1 MAAMKASEEP
11 DEQREAVDE
20 AAIEQALDRMW
31 TRFLPDIRERAATL
45 DVAAKAAARGALTQ
59 AARAD
64 AHAAA
69 HKLAGTLGTF
79 GLTRGTDLAR
89 ELELLYAGNEAITG
103 SQAQRLA
110 ALAGEIKAI
119 IEGRK

>member
-1 MAAMKASEEP
+1 MKAGEKP
-11 DEQREAVDE
+11 DEPHKAVDE

-31 TRFLPDIRERAATL
+31 TRFLPDIRERAAML
-45 DVAAKAAARGALTQ
+45 DVAAKAAARGALNQ

-64 AHAAA
+64 AQSAA

-79 GLTRGTDLAR
+79 GLARGTDLAR
-89 ELELLYAGNEAITG
+89 ELELLYAGSEGLEGA
-103 SQAQRLA
+103 QAQRLA